1 MGRFLRK
8 LPARVRPGN
17 EGSLDGGLATVED
30 PAGMASEAYRVLR
43 ANLLHALADPSPRV
57 ILVTSPGPG
66 EGKSTVC
73 ANLGVVLSQAG
84 KRTLVVDCNLQGPHL
99 HEIFGTHNS
108 RGLSDALAS
117 EGDPGELFQEPL
129 RNLKLM
135 TAGSVPHNPSELLE
149 TQGFADF
156 LDRSRRDFDHVL
168 IDSSSVLSGSSPPRT
183 SAEPIVLAARADG
196 VLLVLN
202 AGRAREGTLR
212 HAVRAIGAVG
222 GNVVGT
228 VLNDA

>member
-1 MGRFLRK
+1 MRRFLRK
-8 LPARVRPGN
+8 SPSRVRPDN

-30 PAGMASEAYRVLR
+30 PAGVASEAYRVLR
-43 ANLLHALADPSPRV
+43 ANLLHALADPPPRV

-84 KRTLVVDCNLQGPHL
+84 KRTLVVDCNLQRPRL
-99 HEIFGTHNS
+99 HEIFGAPNS
-108 RGLSDALAS
+108 RGLADALAS
-117 EGDPGELFQEPL
+117 ELDPRELFQEPL

-135 TAGSVPHNPSELLE
+135 TAGPVPHNPSELLE

-168 IDSSSVLSGSSPPRT
+168 MDSSSVLSGSSPPRT
-183 SAEPIVLAARADG
+183 VAEPIVLAARVDG
-196 VLLVLN
+196 VLLVLD
-202 AGRAREGTLR
+202 ASKAREGTLR
-212 HAVRAIGAVG
+212 HAVRTIEAVG
-222 GNVVGT
+222 ANVVGT